1 MVERDAQRM
10 WDERYSGAELVW
22 SAGPNMWVREVAEGL
37 PPGTALDLGAG
48 EGRNALWL
56 AEQGWRSTA
65 VDFSAVGI
73 DRARQL
79 ADGRLDDP
87 ARLTTVVAD
96 VVEYEAPQPVD
107 LVLVVYVHLPEQQ
120 RRRMLRHAAQA
131 VAPGGRLLVVAHD
144 TENLLHG
151 HGGPQDAQ
159 VLYTAEDVVADV
171 AGLGLEVE
179 RAERVV
185 RRVDTPDGPRDALD
199 ALALLTRPQH

>member
-1 MVERDAQRM
+1 MVDRDAQRM

-37 PPGTALDLGAG
+37 SPGTALDLGAG

-96 VVEYEAPQPVD
+96 VVEYEASQPVD

-151 HGGPQDAQ
+151 HGGPQDPQ

-199 ALALLTRPQH
+199 VLALLTRPQH